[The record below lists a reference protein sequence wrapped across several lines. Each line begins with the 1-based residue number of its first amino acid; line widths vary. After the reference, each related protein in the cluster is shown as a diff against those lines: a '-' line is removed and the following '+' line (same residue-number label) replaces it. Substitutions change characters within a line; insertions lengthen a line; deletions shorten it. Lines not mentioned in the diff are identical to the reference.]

1 MERFFTM
8 NKDVIA
14 LTNLQETFHRLYDDE
29 IPSFIDTLKTTLN
42 LPPELSNTLEIV
54 EENIEKSRT
63 LLAPILG
70 ESLLKD
76 VVVGATTGTG
86 AFGGAL
92 GSVAGGIFGKLSKK
106 KAMNKFAGKKL
117 VAMQDSASLFEDT
130 IQRMEQLLEKSQ
142 KDDSAQRNY
151 EKLTFSEKKELLNLS
166 GQMKNLSAEL
176 SEELAP

>member
-8 NKDVIA
+8 NKDAIA
-14 LTNLQETFHRLYDDE
+14 LINLQETFHRLYDDE

-76 VVVGATTGTG
+76 VVVGATTGTV